1 PSPSVW
7 QTRARRPATRSRVRG
22 SNPRPTAYK
31 AVALPAELTRPMGAG
46 TGLRR
51 RVGARRRRHLGMLVS
66 PLVVRQAV
74 PMPLT
79 ARERAVLDLE
89 RTRWTLDEPR

>member
-1 PSPSVW
+1 
-7 QTRARRPATRSRVRG
+7 
-22 SNPRPTAYK
+22 
-31 AVALPAELTRPMGAG
+31 
-46 TGLRR
+46 
-51 RVGARRRRHLGMLVS
+51 MLVS

-89 RTRWTLDEPR
+89 RTWCTLDDPRAELPRARRARYHEVAR